1 MPTKHNPYKGRRPY
15 TLLTRNGI
23 IGASFFLLLFPCVW
37 FTWTIM
43 SHDSVSSIDG
53 FRRQDPEDCILRIHV
68 ITEPSHFNERQDIR
82 LTWGA
87 TARDMG
93 IELRF
98 LMGGAARSQ
107 SSDTTWLSLALAEEQ
122 RMHYD
127 LIQINAP
134 GRSIR
139 HRTFVVAGGLEKYV
153 ESLELGHTKCQY
165 LMKVESGI
173 FLRPLKALRV
183 LERAEKKVQ
192 GTRREK
198 KNSQNNKNNNFMYMG
213 HMW

>member
-1 MPTKHNPYKGRRPY
+1 
-15 TLLTRNGI
+15 
-23 IGASFFLLLFPCVW
+23 
-37 FTWTIM
+37 M

-192 GTRREK
+192 EKNVQGTPREK
-198 KNSQNNKNNNFMYMG
+198 KNSQNNKNKNFMCMG